1 MKLHTFATACAL
13 LLGPAAAIAHGTPP
27 APAHGGQMQEAAE
40 HWVELV
46 TKGDQLTVYV
56 SEPDNKPLP
65 AKEWSG
71 KATVLVGGKTEVV
84 ALTPGEGNSAT
95 GKLAAPAA
103 GKMTA
108 VIQLTLDGK
117 PAQARFATS
126 Q

>member
-1 MKLHTFATACAL
+1 MKSHTFTIACAL
-13 LLGPAAAIAHGTPP
+13 LLGPVAAMAHGAPP

-71 KATVLVGGKTEVV
+71 KATVLAGGKTEAV
-84 ALTPGEGNSAT
+84 ALTQGEGNSAT
-95 GKLAAPAA
+95 GKLSAPAA

-108 VIQLTLDGK
+108 LIQLTLDGK

>member
-1 MKLHTFATACAL
+1 MKLHTFTIACAL
-13 LLGPAAAIAHGTPP
+13 LLGPVAAIGHGAPP

-84 ALTPGEGNSAT
+84 ALTPDEGNSAT